1 MAEYVCEVV
10 TEHELC
16 GDVHHYVRRERVV
29 RCRDCA
35 FSDYNGRRCNHF
47 LDEFDE
53 APALVMPDGFC
64 SWGEP
69 REGGGW

>member
-16 GDVHHYVRRERVV
+16 GDVHHYVRRKRVV

-35 FSDYNGRRCNHF
+35 HASPCPLADSEKLICAFH
-47 LDEFDE
+47 DEMF
-53 APALVMPDGFC
+53 VNPDDFC
-64 SWGEP
+64 SWGK
-69 REGGGW
+69 GCDA

>member
-35 FSDYNGRRCNHF
+35 HWRRPTDRERSRCTG
-47 LDEFDE
+47 
-53 APALVMPDGFC
+53 VMAFVEPTPNGFC
-64 SWGEP
+64 AWGRP
-69 REGGGW
+69 RKEDA